1 MAVIFCAIMTD
12 IYKSLYTEAE
22 ITPDLRQ
29 QLPGV
34 PPYTR
39 GIYANM
45 YLGRPW
51 TIRQYAG
58 FSSALDSNRF
68 YRQALKAGQRG
79 LSIAFDLPT
88 HRGYDSDHQRS
99 AGDVGKAGV
108 AVDSIEDMA
117 TLFDG
122 IPLDQVSVSMTM
134 NGAVLPI
141 VACFLVVAERQGL
154 NYQSLRGTIQN
165 DILKE
170 YIVRNTYIYPPSPSM
185 RIAVDVIDYL
195 TNNVPKFNSISVSGY
210 HFHEAGAD
218 AALELALTL
227 ADAVSYLDC
236 CRQRQLDIDSIAPR
250 LSFFLAIGMNFLQE
264 IAKLR
269 AARALWYELMQ
280 RYRPKNPKS
289 SIFRVHCQTSG
300 YSLTQQQPL
309 NNVVRTTIEALAA
322 VLGGT
327 QSLHTNAYDEAIS
340 LPTDDAARL
349 ARNTQLIIQHETD
362 LTKTVDP
369 FGGSYAVESLTAD
382 LQRRAK
388 KIIEEI
394 DQQGGMLAAIANGYT
409 KSLIEESAARKQA
422 LVDSGQQTIVG
433 VNDYQI
439 DEPTTFEYRQIDS
452 DDLRKHQLSSL
463 QKLKKMRNDKSVQQ
477 ALERLRNC
485 ADSNDNLMP
494 ATIDA
499 VRNLATVGEIS
510 DTLVQVFGRYQ
521 ATSVVNSS
529 TVYLDSYD
537 DKNRLGAVQ
546 KQVQTFADQ
555 RGRQPRLLVAKLG
568 QDGHDRGLQ
577 LIAAGFSNFG
587 FDVDLSP
594 LFQTPAEVV
603 RQAVDNDVQVVGIS
617 THTASH
623 RLLIPQL
630 LDLLKKNNAGHI
642 IVVIGGIIPPA
653 DHQFL
658 RDKGVQA
665 IFAPGTP
672 IPDCVEQV
680 MRLLK

>member
-1 MAVIFCAIMTD
+1 MTD
-12 IYKSLYTEAE
+12 FYKPLYTEN
-22 ITPDLRQ
+22 IDLQ
-29 QLPGV
+29 QQPGR

-39 GIYANM
+39 GIYPNM

-58 FSSALDSNRF
+58 FSSALDSNLF
-68 YRQALKAGQRG
+68 YRQALQAGQRG
-79 LSIAFDLPT
+79 LSVAFDLPT

-99 AGDVGKAGV
+99 IGDVGKAGV
-108 AVDSIEDMA
+108 AIDSVEDMA
-117 TLFDG
+117 TLFTG

-154 NYQSLRGTIQN
+154 DYQSLRGTIQN

-170 YIVRNTYIYPPSPSM
+170 YIVRNTYIYPPLPSM

-195 TNNVPKFNSISVSGY
+195 SNNVPKFNGISVSGY

-227 ADAVSYLDC
+227 ADAICYLDC
-236 CRQRQLDIDSIAPR
+236 CRQRQLDIDNIAPR

-264 IAKLR
+264 VAKLR
-269 AARALWYELMQ
+269 AARSLWYELMQ
-280 RYRPKNPKS
+280 RYQPKNSKS

-309 NNVVRTTIEALAA
+309 NNVVRTTIEAMAA

-340 LPTDDAARL
+340 LPTDDASRI

-362 LTKTVDP
+362 LIRTIDP
-369 FGGSYAVESLTAD
+369 FGGSYAVESLTTD

-388 KIIEEI
+388 KIIDEI
-394 DQQGGMLAAIANGYT
+394 DQQGGMLTAIANGYT

-422 LVDSGQQTIVG
+422 LVDSKQQTIVG
-433 VNDYQI
+433 VNNFQI
-439 DEPTTFEYRQIDS
+439 DEPTTVEHRQIDS
-452 DDLRKHQLSSL
+452 DDLQRHQLSSL
-463 QKLKKMRNDKSVQQ
+463 QKLKKTRDNKAVQQ
-477 ALERLRNC
+477 ALEKLRNC
-485 ADSNDNLMP
+485 ANSDDNLLP

-499 VRNLATVGEIS
+499 VRNQATVGEIS
-510 DTLVQVFGRYQ
+510 DSLAQVFGRYQ
-521 ATSVVNSS
+521 ATNVVNSGN
-529 TVYLDSYD
+529 TYLDSYG
-537 DKNRLGAVQ
+537 DKDRIHAVHS
-546 KQVQTFADQ
+546 QVRDFAE
-555 RGRQPRLLVAKLG
+555 RSGRQPRMLVTKLG

-603 RQAVDNDVQVVGIS
+603 RQAIDNDVQVIGIS

-623 RLLIPQL
+623 RQLIPQL
-630 LDLLKKNNAGHI
+630 LDLLKADNANHI
-642 IVVIGGIIPPA
+642 IVVVGGIIPIA

-658 RDKGVQA
+658 REKGVQA
-665 IFAPGTP
+665 ILVPGTP

-680 MRLLK
+680 MQLLK

>member
-1 MAVIFCAIMTD
+1 MTD
-12 IYKSLYTEAE
+12 LYQSLYTKAE
-22 ITPDLRQ
+22 TTLDPRQ
-29 QLPGV
+29 QLPGK

-79 LSIAFDLPT
+79 LSVAFDLPT

-108 AVDSIEDMA
+108 AIDSVEDMA

-122 IPLDQVSVSMTM
+122 LPLDQVSVSMTM

-141 VACFLVVAERQGL
+141 VACFLVVADHQGL

-170 YIVRNTYIYPPSPSM
+170 YIVRNTYIYPPPASM

-195 TNNVPKFNSISVSGY
+195 SSNVPKFNSISVSGY

-218 AALELALTL
+218 AALELALTF
-227 ADAVSYLDC
+227 ADALSYLDC
-236 CRQRQLDIDSIAPR
+236 CRQRKLDVDTIAPR

-264 IAKLR
+264 VAKLR
-269 AARALWYELMQ
+269 AARALWYQLMQ
-280 RYRPKNPKS
+280 RYQPKNPKS

-309 NNVVRTTIEALAA
+309 NNVVRTTIEAMAA

-362 LTKTVDP
+362 LTKTIDP
-369 FGGSYAVESLTAD
+369 FGGSYAVESLTTD
-382 LQRRAK
+382 LQLRAK
-388 KIIEEI
+388 KIIDEI
-394 DQQGGMLAAIANGYT
+394 DQQGGMLAAIASGYP

-422 LVDSGQQTIVG
+422 QVDSGQQTIVG
-433 VNDYQI
+433 VNNFKI
-439 DEPTTFEYRQIDS
+439 DEPTAVEHRQIDS
-452 DDLRKHQLSSL
+452 DDLRKYQLTSL
-463 QKLKKMRNDKSVQQ
+463 QKLKKNRDNKAVQR
-477 ALERLRNC
+477 ALEQLRNC
-485 ADSNDNLMP
+485 ANSNDNLMP
-494 ATIDA
+494 PTIEA
-499 VRNLATVGEIS
+499 VRNQATVGEIS
-510 DTLVQVFGRYQ
+510 DALAQAFGRYQ
-521 ATSVVNSS
+521 ATSIVNSN
-529 TVYLDSYD
+529 TAYIDSYGD
-537 DKNRLGAVQ
+537 QTRLNAVQ
-546 KQVQTFADQ
+546 QQVQTFADQ

-603 RQAVDNDVQVVGIS
+603 QQAIDNDVQVVGIS

-630 LDLLKKNNAGHI
+630 LDLLKNNNASHI

-658 RDKGVQA
+658 RDRGVQA

>member
-1 MAVIFCAIMTD
+1 MTNL
-12 IYKSLYTEAE
+12 YEPLYTEA
-22 ITPDLRQ
+22 TDLRQ
-29 QLPGV
+29 HRPGV

-39 GIYANM
+39 GIYTNM

-58 FSSALDSNRF
+58 FSSADDSNRF
-68 YRQALKAGQRG
+68 YRQALQAGQRG
-79 LSIAFDLPT
+79 LSVAFDLPT

-108 AVDSIEDMA
+108 AIDSIDDMA
-117 TLFDG
+117 KLFDG
-122 IPLDQVSVSMTM
+122 IPLDQISVSMTM

-141 VACFLVVAERQGL
+141 VACFLVVAERQGIDYK
-154 NYQSLRGTIQN
+154 NLRGTIQN

-170 YIVRNTYIYPPSPSM
+170 YIVRNTYIYPPPPSM

-195 TNNVPKFNSISVSGY
+195 SNNVPKFNGISVSGY

-227 ADAVSYLDC
+227 ADALSYLDC
-236 CRQRQLDIDSIAPR
+236 CQQRQLDIDSIAPR

-280 RYRPKNPKS
+280 RYRPKNAKS

-309 NNVVRTTIEALAA
+309 NNVVRTTIEAMAA

-340 LPTDDAARL
+340 LPTDDAARI

-362 LTKTVDP
+362 LTKTIDP
-369 FGGSYAVESLTAD
+369 FGGSYAIEALTTD
-382 LQRRAK
+382 LQQRAK
-388 KIIEEI
+388 KIIDEI
-394 DQQGGMLAAIANGYT
+394 DQQGGMLTAIANGYP
-409 KSLIEESAARKQA
+409 KSLIEESAAHKQA

-433 VNDYQI
+433 VNNFQI
-439 DEPTTFEYRQIDS
+439 DQSTMFEHRQIDS
-452 DDLRKHQLSSL
+452 DHLRKHQLVSL
-463 QKLKKMRNDKSVQQ
+463 QKLKQTRDNNAVQRT
-477 ALERLRNC
+477 LEQLRNC
-485 ADSNDNLMP
+485 AKSNDNLMP
-494 ATIDA
+494 VTIDA
-499 VRNLATVGEIS
+499 VRNRATVGEIS
-510 DTLVQVFGRYQ
+510 DTLAQVFGRYQ
-521 ATSVVNSS
+521 ATSIVNSS
-529 TVYLDSYD
+529 TTYLDSYG
-537 DKNRLGAVQ
+537 DKTRLRAVQ
-546 KQVQTFADQ
+546 TQVRDFATHH
-555 RGRQPRLLVAKLG
+555 GRQPRMLVAKLG

-594 LFQTPAEVV
+594 LFQTPAEVAK
-603 RQAVDNDVQVVGIS
+603 QAIDNDVQVVGIS

-623 RLLIPQL
+623 RLLIPKL
-630 LDLLKKNNAGHI
+630 LDTLQTNNAGQI
-642 IVVIGGIIPPA
+642 IVVVGGIIPPA

-658 RDKGVQA
+658 RAKGVQA
-665 IFAPGTP
+665 ILDPGTP

-680 MRLLK
+680 MRLLQ